1 MDKYEIVIGIEIHC
15 QMNTKTKMFCGC
27 SNDSFNAQPNSNVCP
42 VCMGFP
48 GQLPYTNKEAIKKGI
63 KAGLALNCSIEET
76 SAFDRKNYF
85 YPDSPKGY
93 QITQNYKPIAV
104 KGHVDIKLDS
114 GEIKSIGIHH
124 MHLEEDAGKLTHTSQ
139 GSLVDFNRCG
149 TPLMEIV
156 TEPDMRSIEE
166 ASKLCREIQKIMR
179 YSKSSDA
186 DMEKGM
192 MRFDIN
198 VSIMEKNAKEFG
210 TKVEVKNLNSFQ
222 SLERALEFE
231 IKRQIEAKENNQE
244 IFQETRGFNVDTG
257 ETTSQRSKE
266 SAYDY
271 RYFPEPDL
279 PIVTVESSL
288 IQELKKEVSEKPLEK
303 RERYQNEYSLAEDE
317 VNLLSETLEIAQ
329 FFEEAVAISND
340 PKTSAAFLTTYIIKH
355 LNDNDLNLAELKF
368 TGKEL
373 GELVQLINDK
383 TISFNIAKN
392 KIIGEMLET
401 GKNANI
407 IIEEKGLKQ
416 ISDTVQIETWCKDA
430 INSNP
435 KAVEDFRNGNEKAI
449 GALVGGVM
457 KASKGQ
463 ANPGLINKTLVELL
477 NN

>member
-104 KGHVDIKLDS
+104 KGHVDVKLDS

-124 MHLEEDAGKLTHTSQ
+124 MHLEEDAGKLTHTNQ

-166 ASKLCREIQKIMR
+166 ASKLCREVQKIMR

-198 VSIMEKNAKEFG
+198 VSIMEKGAKEFG

-222 SLERALEFE
+222 SLERALDYE
-231 IKRQIEAKENNQE
+231 IKRQIEAKESNQE

-279 PIVTVESSL
+279 PIVKVETSQ
-288 IQELKKEVSEKPLEK
+288 IEELKKEVAEKPLEK

-317 VNLLSETLEIAQ
+317 VNVLSETLEIAQ
-329 FFEEAVAISND
+329 FFEEAVATSND
-340 PKTSAAFLTTYIIKH
+340 PKTSAAILTTYIVKF
-355 LNDNDLNLAELKF
+355 LNDNDLTISELKF
-368 TGKEL
+368 DGKEL
-373 GELVQLINDK
+373 GTLVNLIKDK

-392 KIIGEMLET
+392 KVISEMLET
-401 GKNANI
+401 GKSAES

-416 ISDTVQIETWCKDA
+416 ISDTGQITTWCQEA
-430 INSNP
+430 INNNP
-435 KAVEDFRNGNEKAI
+435 KAVEDFKNGNPKAI